1 MRVAG
6 FTEFGDPDVVRTM
19 EIPKPEAGP
28 GEVVVRVV
36 ATTVNPTDTLM
47 RAGLQAQMMKGV
59 APPYVGGV
67 EFAGRVAAASEGAG
81 PLAPGQAVMGIVD
94 ARQRRGAHAEYVCVP
109 VESVAPLLPGADI
122 VGAGAVP
129 MNGLTAK
136 MAIETLGLPPGSS
149 LLVTGGAGAVG
160 GYAIQLARHAGLA
173 VVADG
178 KEQDRDLLERL
189 GATIV
194 VPRGEAM
201 AAAVRRNFPGGVDG
215 LIDGALLGNLAAA
228 LVRDG
233 GGSVSLRRS
242 NPITD
247 PRLRNE
253 AVSVF
258 GQPADSSALRWLAA
272 RLAEGV
278 MTPRIAVQLP
288 LSAAAEAHRR
298 VERGSLRGR
307 VVLLPEGAQP
317 DQSV

>member
-1 MRVAG
+1 MRAAG
-6 FTEFGDPDVVRTM
+6 FTEFGGPDVVRTI
-19 EIPKPEAGP
+19 ELPKPEAGP
-28 GEVVVRVV
+28 GEVVVGVV

-47 RAGLQAQMMKGV
+47 RAGLQAGMMKGV

-67 EFAGRVAAASEGAG
+67 EFAGRVCGPPDGTG
-81 PLAPGQAVMGIVD
+81 PLAQGQAVMGIVD

-109 VESVAPLLPGADI
+109 IESVTPLPPGSDV
-122 VGAGAVP
+122 VGAGTVP

-136 MAIETLGLPPGSS
+136 MAIQMLGLPPGST

-160 GYAIQLARHAGLA
+160 GYAIQLAQHAGLA

-189 GATIV
+189 GASIV

-201 AAAVRRNFPGGVDG
+201 TAAVRHNFPGGVDG

-247 PRLRNE
+247 PRLLNQ

-258 GQPADSSALRWLAA
+258 GRPADTSALRWLAA

-278 MTPRIAVQLP
+278 LTPRIAAQLP
-288 LSAAAEAHRR
+288 LNEAAEAHRR

-307 VVLLPEGAQP
+307 VVLLPEAAQP
-317 DQSV
+317 D